1 MRAFSAKQGAWLRSK
16 VIDDSVKKISDTYH
30 NTGYVFA
37 RVEPELVER
46 GNNVA
51 DLVVHITEGD
61 QFKVGRIEFSGN
73 DRTRD
78 KVLRRELRIYE
89 GGLVNIAAVKNSVI
103 KVNQLGYFKL
113 DQEDPVDIETNT
125 EKKEVNLVFKGRE
138 ANRTE
143 VQFGGGWSEI
153 DGFFVQFSL
162 TTTTFLRPAHHT
174 AVTSPTIPH

>member
-78 KVLRRELRIYE
+78 KGRGREWRLSE
-89 GGLVNIAAVKNSVI
+89 DGLVKFSAVKNRVLTSR
-103 KVNQLGYFKL
+103 QTGYFRHDDK
-113 DQEDPVDIETNT
+113 D
-125 EKKEVNLVFKGRE
+125 
-138 ANRTE
+138 
-143 VQFGGGWSEI
+143 
-153 DGFFVQFSL
+153 
-162 TTTTFLRPAHHT
+162 
-174 AVTSPTIPH
+174 